1 MNNQVDYNDL
11 DYVVLKRN
19 MEYNFSIKKKKSYKL
34 S

>member
-19 MEYNFSIKKKKSYKL
+19 MEYNFSIKKKNIL
-34 S
+34 